1 MPPPANTPEF
11 GVVDIAA
18 LDEMPPDVT
27 ESSIPAATRRPRRR
41 LSEVSGPATP
51 LRSTS
56 PSSRQPSP
64 STVDSDPSTR
74 SSTPVPQHDAPSDR
88 GNPPSRPSRSGLHSP
103 PIDYQDLEY
112 VDDVDETLIC
122 PICRTPFHEPIT
134 TKRCGHT
141 FCTGC
146 LRRAVELQPVC
157 PIDRQP
163 IAFHPDQL
171 CNPRIVSHQLDRLKV
186 RCPNAGCAHVT
197 TRGLIGTHYDR
208 HCARTLVP
216 CPDVGCDKLVPRE
229 DAASEQCCLHREVR
243 CRYCD
248 VPVLLA
254 DEERHYDTEC
264 RGHQAKCLLCN
275 AVVIRHRM
283 ADHVA
288 NHCPESQ
295 TVCKFHPFGC
305 TVAGTRRS
313 VEAHEAAGCVYEA
326 IGKLTRDR
334 AEDRAVI
341 SDLRGRLTF
350 LEQRAR
356 STTATTAH
364 HSSRSPR
371 SRTGGNIPDLD
382 LSVARGQTSQ
392 SSSYL
397 QDSGGGG
404 GNGTAW
410 ESPEDYMLAQFERM
424 EAKIE
429 DLRKMLTELDGRH
442 SMMLLNE
449 TMPLKDQIT
458 ELRSNL
464 GVINMHTTWL
474 MNVQRQN
481 RVAAGG
487 GGSGGQGQGQ
497 GQQGQRSGNGGSGG
511 GGGGMAAGSGTGR
524 SGDADEGREFE
535 RQRVH
540 VAPRRMSGENPPRL

>member
-1 MPPPANTPEF
+1 MPPPDRAN
-11 GVVDIAA
+11 
-18 LDEMPPDVT
+18 
-27 ESSIPAATRRPRRR
+27 
-41 LSEVSGPATP
+41 
-51 LRSTS
+51 
-56 PSSRQPSP
+56 Q
-64 STVDSDPSTR
+64 
-74 SSTPVPQHDAPSDR
+74 
-88 GNPPSRPSRSGLHSP
+88 PSRPPRSRLPTP

-171 CNPRIVSHQLDRLKV
+171 CHPRIVSHQLDRLKV
-186 RCPNAGCAHVT
+186 RCPNAGCEHVT

-208 HCARTLVP
+208 HCGRTLVP
-216 CPDVGCDKLVPRE
+216 CPDAGCDKLVPRE
-229 DAASEQCCLHREVR
+229 DAASDLGCLHREVR

-248 VPVLLA
+248 VPVVLA
-254 DEERHYDTEC
+254 DEERHYETDC
-264 RGHQAKCLLCN
+264 QGHTAKCLLCS
-275 AVVIRHRM
+275 AVVVRHRM

-288 NHCPESQ
+288 NHCPEGQ
-295 TVCKFHPFGC
+295 AECKFHTFGC
-305 TVAGTRRS
+305 RVAGTRRS

-326 IGKLTRDR
+326 IGRLTRDR

-350 LEQRAR
+350 LEQRTR
-356 STTATTAH
+356 STTTTTTAHH

-371 SRTGGNIPDLD
+371 SRTGDIPDDLD
-382 LSVARGQTSQ
+382 LSAARAQMSP
-392 SSSYL
+392 YL
-397 QDSGGGG
+397 HDGGSGS
-404 GNGTAW
+404 AW

-487 GGSGGQGQGQ
+487 GGGGGGGQ
-497 GQQGQRSGNGGSGG
+497 GQQGQQGQGQRSGN
-511 GGGGMAAGSGTGR
+511 GGGMAAGSGTGR
-524 SGDADEGREFE
+524 AGDGDGGRESE

>member
-1 MPPPANTPEF
+1 MTLA
-11 GVVDIAA
+11 
-18 LDEMPPDVT
+18 
-27 ESSIPAATRRPRRR
+27 
-41 LSEVSGPATP
+41 
-51 LRSTS
+51 TS
-56 PSSRQPSP
+56 PPLSIHSR
-64 STVDSDPSTR
+64 PSTR
-74 SSTPVPQHDAPSDR
+74 ASTPVPQQHPPPDR
-88 GNPPSRPSRSGLHSP
+88 DHPPPRPPRSPLPTP

-112 VDDVDETLIC
+112 VDDVDETLVC

-146 LRRAVELQPVC
+146 LRRAVELQPCC

-186 RCPNAGCAHVT
+186 RCPNAGCGHVA

-208 HCARTLVP
+208 HCERTPVP
-216 CPDVGCDKLVPRE
+216 CPDLGCDKLVPRE
-229 DAASEQCCLHREVR
+229 DVTNELGCLHREMR
-243 CRYCD
+243 CRYCEA
-248 VPVLLA
+248 VVLLA
-254 DEERHYDTEC
+254 ERERHYDTDCE
-264 RGHQAKCLLCN
+264 GHTAKCLECN
-275 AVVIRHRM
+275 AVVVRHRM
-283 ADHVA
+283 ADHVM

-295 TVCKFHPFGC
+295 AVCRFHPFGC
-305 TVAGTRRS
+305 TVAGARRF
-313 VEAHEAAGCVYEA
+313 VEVHEAAGCVYEA
-326 IGKLTRDR
+326 IGKLMRDR
-334 AEDRAVI
+334 AEDKAVI
-341 SDLRGRLTF
+341 SDLRGRLTG
-350 LEQRAR
+350 LERMR
-356 STTATTAH
+356 SSN
-364 HSSRSPR
+364 HSSRSPGSAR
-371 SRTGGNIPDLD
+371 PGTEGYIPDLD
-382 LSVARGQTSQ
+382 LDANQSSQ
-392 SSSYL
+392 SFL
-397 QDSGGGG
+397 NDT
-404 GNGTAW
+404 GNGAW
-410 ESPEDYMLAQFERM
+410 ESPEDYMLAQFERI
-424 EAKIE
+424 ETKIE

-487 GGSGGQGQGQ
+487 GGGGAAQ
-497 GQQGQRSGNGGSGG
+497 GQQEQQQRSASGNNGG
-511 GGGGMAAGSGTGR
+511 GGGPSAGSGTGR
-524 SGDADEGREFE
+524 VGDADERRDFE